1 MATVVRVSRRIATLP
16 NAVTLARLLVLP
28 IVPWLLLV
36 EERRTA
42 AAVLLGVLGTTD
54 WVDGWL
60 ARRFG
65 QVSEFGAVFDP
76 VVDRLLFIVGAAA
89 VLVDGSVPAWFLIA
103 VGLRELAVGGMMTVA
118 TAMGMPRIPVS
129 VLGELV
135 AAVEAGAPA
144 AAPVWEGQRG
154 HPVLFGP
161 GLLADLGRVTGDAGA
176 REILKGLGTALALVP
191 APDAGVLFDIDQP
204 ADLTP

>member
-76 VVDRLLFIVGAAA
+76 VVDRLLFVVGAAA

-118 TAMGMPRIPVS
+118 TALGMPRIPVS
-129 VLGELV
+129 RSGKRYTFLLMTGIPLLVLGSD
-135 AAVEAGAPA
+135 G
-144 AAPVWEGQRG
+144 
-154 HPVLFGP
+154 
-161 GLLADLGRVTGDAGA
+161 GRW
-176 REILKGLGTALALVP
+176 
-191 APDAGVLFDIDQP
+191 AGVATAAGWVLGAAGLVLGWASGVRYVP
-204 ADLTP
+204 TVRAEVNRARSARTVR